1 MNHQEQGHSI
11 TTAGGLLFAA
21 ILGCL
26 TVLSACP
33 PEKAHDTAEEIKH
46 PAGTSVEESTHV

>member
-33 PEKAHDTAEEIKH
+33 PEKAHDTAGEIKH

>member
-1 MNHQEQGHSI
+1 MNHHEQGHAI
-11 TTAGGLLFAA
+11 TSAGGLLFAA

-33 PEKAHDTAEEIKH
+33 PEKVHDTVEEIKH
-46 PAGTSVEESTHV
+46 PAGASVEESTDV